1 LIALISD
8 IHSNIH
14 ALEAALADI
23 EAQGVKRIL
32 CLGDIVGYGGAP
44 LETIAKI
51 RDTCEISMLG
61 NHDDALLNSNMA
73 LYFNEW
79 ARQAIDWTR
88 EQIESSDRLEELYD
102 YMYSL
107 KREMS
112 EFVDAEGT
120 AFNMVHASPRQPQT
134 EYLLPTLAAGCEALD
149 ANFAAMTNQVCFYG
163 HTHHP
168 GYFTPGESFVA
179 VKDNGSIELEDGQ
192 KYLINVGSVGQ
203 PRDRNPELCYAI
215 LSGKRLSWHRVS
227 YEIGAAQKLI
237 LDAKLPEKLS
247 LRLQIGR

>member
-1 LIALISD
+1 MIALISD

-14 ALEAALADI
+14 ALEAASADI

-51 RDTCEISMLG
+51 RDTCEMSMLG
-61 NHDDALLNSNMA
+61 NHDDALLNSNIA

-88 EQIESSDRLEELYD
+88 EQIEASDRLEELYD
-102 YMYSL
+102 FMYSL
-107 KREMS
+107 KRDMS
-112 EFVDAEGT
+112 EFIDEEGT
-120 AFNMVHASPRQPQT
+120 AFNIVHASPRQPQT
-134 EYLLPTLAAGCEALD
+134 EYLLPTLEAGCEALD
-149 ANFAAMTNQVCFYG
+149 ANFAAMNNDVCFYG

-168 GYFTPGESFVA
+168 GYFTPGEPFVA
-179 VKDNGSIELEDGQ
+179 VKEDGSIELEEGKQ
-192 KYLINVGSVGQ
+192 YLINVGSVGQ

-215 LSGKRLSWHRVS
+215 LSGKRLSWRRVS
-227 YEIGAAQKLI
+227 YEIKAAQKLI